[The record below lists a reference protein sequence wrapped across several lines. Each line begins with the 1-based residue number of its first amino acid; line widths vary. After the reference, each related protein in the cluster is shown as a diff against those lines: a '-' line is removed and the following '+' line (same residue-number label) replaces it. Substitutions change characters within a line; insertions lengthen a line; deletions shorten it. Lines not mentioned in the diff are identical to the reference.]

1 MDGIKNWGMLL
12 LFISAGCFIYYFLL
26 PSGNIS
32 KTARSILGITVMSV
46 VCIPIFSVT
55 DFLGRLAPEFGEP
68 PAMVSPEGYLRTEAE
83 NEINRIIHDTVKNFT
98 DISYKTEISIDI
110 NEDMGINI
118 EQIKVLFEKRPEMLR
133 EIKEALYEA
142 LSMMPDVKVEKE
154 DE

>member
-1 MDGIKNWGMLL
+1 MDGIKSWGLLL

-55 DFLGRLAPEFGEP
+55 DFLGKVEPQFGEP
-68 PAMVSPEGYLRTEAE
+68 PAMISPEDYLRTETE
-83 NEINRIIHDTVKNFT
+83 NEINRIIGDTVKKFT
-98 DISYKTEISIDI
+98 DISYKTEINIDI
-110 NEDMGINI
+110 NEETGINI
-118 EQIKVLFEKRPEMLR
+118 EQISVFFEKRPETLR

-142 LSMMPDVKVEKE
+142 LSIMPEVKVESE
-154 DE
+154 YE

>member
-1 MDGIKNWGMLL
+1 MDGIKSWGMLL

-32 KTARSILGITVMSV
+32 KTARSILGITVLSV
-46 VCIPIFSVT
+46 VCIPVFSVT
-55 DFLGRLAPEFGEP
+55 DFLGNFDPEFGEP
-68 PAMVSPEGYLRTEAE
+68 PAMISPDDYLRTEAE
-83 NEINRIIHDTVKNFT
+83 NEINRIIENTVKNFT

-110 NEDMGINI
+110 NEETGINI
-118 EQIKVLFEKRPEMLR
+118 EQIRVLFEKRPEKLR

-142 LSMMPDVKVEKE
+142 LSMIPDVKVERE